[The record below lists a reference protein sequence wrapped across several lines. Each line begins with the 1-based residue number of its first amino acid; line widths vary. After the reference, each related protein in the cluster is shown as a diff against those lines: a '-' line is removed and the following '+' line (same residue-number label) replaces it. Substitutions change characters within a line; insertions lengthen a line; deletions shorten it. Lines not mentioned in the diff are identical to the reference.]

1 MLWRLL
7 LAIVLLVVVVGGIV
21 GFNLF
26 RDRMIAGFFAGME
39 PPPVTVSVTEAE
51 PITWTPGIE
60 AIGTASALRGVD
72 LGVEAGG
79 IVQEIL
85 FRAND
90 RVEAGQR
97 LVQIDDRMERA
108 DVAAAQSQL
117 DLSREQLSRQES
129 LRERGVTSV
138 SELDV
143 ARADATAA
151 EATLVRLTAVMEQK
165 ALTAPFAGIIGIP
178 QVDVGQYVQPG
189 TVYATL
195 QDVDTLRVDFS
206 IPEQQIRLIE
216 VDMPLTASTE
226 VDGSTAAGKV
236 VAIEPRIDPNS
247 RLVLV
252 RGEIDVEEGTI
263 TPGQFLR
270 VRVELP
276 TEDGVIALP
285 QTVLSSTLFGD
296 SVFVVREGE
305 PEVQAPAEGQGDG
318 AAQAQ
323 GNGAAAGDGEAG
335 EQPVLTV
342 EQVFVKAGR
351 RSQGM
356 VEIVEGVKPGDRVVT
371 AGQNRLTGGA
381 RVMIDNSVNPLPAVM
396 TD

>member
-26 RDRMIAGFFAGME
+26 RDRMIAGFFAGMQ

-79 IVQEIL
+79 IVQEIRSAPTTGSR
-85 FRAND
+85 RASCSC
-90 RVEAGQR
+90 RSTTAWSGPTSR
-97 LVQIDDRMERA
+97 RPRPSSTSATSSSPAPRA
-108 DVAAAQSQL
+108 CAT
-117 DLSREQLSRQES
+117 
-129 LRERGVTSV
+129 RGVTSV
-138 SELDV
+138 SELDI
-143 ARADATAA
+143 ARADATDA
-151 EATLVRLTAVMEQK
+151 EAALVRLTAVMEQK
-165 ALTAPFAGIIGIP
+165 ALTAPFDGIIGIP
-178 QVDVGQYVQPG
+178 QIEVGDYVQPG

-206 IPEQQIRLIE
+206 VPEQQIRLIE
-216 VDMPLTASTE
+216 VGMPLTASTE
-226 VDGSTAAGKV
+226 VDGSTATGRI

-252 RGEIDVEEGTI
+252 RGEIDTKEGTI
-263 TPGQFLR
+263 SPGQFLR

-285 QTVLSSTLFGD
+285 QTVLSSTLYGD
-296 SVFVVREGE
+296 SVFVVRTAAPPEAPQPESPGEG
-305 PEVQAPAEGQGDG
+305 QASAEGQPEAEG
-318 AAQAQ
+318 QA
-323 GNGAAAGDGEAG
+323 D
-335 EQPVLTV
+335 QPALTV

-351 RSQGM
+351 RSEGM
-356 VEIVEGVKPGDRVVT
+356 VEIAEGVKAGDQVVT

-381 RVMIDNSVNPLPAVM
+381 KVTIDNSVNPLPAVM
-396 TD
+396 AD

>member
-26 RDRMIAGFFAGME
+26 RDKMIAGFFAGME
-39 PPPVTVSVTEAE
+39 PAPVTVSVVEAE
-51 PITWTPGIE
+51 PSTWTPGLE

-72 LGVEAGG
+72 LGVESGG

-85 FRAND
+85 FTANAE
-90 RVEAGQR
+90 VEEGQR

-108 DVAAAQSQL
+108 DVEAAQAQL
-117 DLSREQLSRQES
+117 DLSREQLTRQES
-129 LRERGVTSV
+129 LRARGVTSV

-151 EATLVRLTAVMEQK
+151 QASLTRLTAVMEQK
-165 ALTAPFAGIIGIP
+165 SLTAPFAGIIGIP
-178 QVDVGQYVQPG
+178 QVEVGAYVQPG

-195 QDVDTLRVDFS
+195 QDQEKLRVDFS
-206 IPEQQIRLIE
+206 LPEQQIRLIQ
-216 VDMPLTASTE
+216 VGMPVAASTE
-226 VDGSTAAGKV
+226 VDGSTATGTI

-252 RGEIDVEEGTI
+252 RAEIDVAEGTI

-276 TEDGVIALP
+276 AEDGVIALP
-285 QTVLSSTLFGD
+285 QTVLSSTLYGD
-296 SVFVVREGE
+296 SVFVVRTEGE
-305 PEVQAPAEGQGDG
+305 
-318 AAQAQ
+318 
-323 GNGAAAGDGEAG
+323 GEEAK
-335 EQPVLTV
+335 QTV

-351 RSQGM
+351 RSEGL
-356 VEIVEGVKPGDRVVT
+356 VEVASGLAAGDQVVT

-381 RVMIDNSVNPLPAVM
+381 RVTIDNTVNPLPAAM
-396 TD
+396 RD

>member
-39 PPPVTVSVTEAE
+39 PEPVTVSVMEAE
-51 PITWTPGIE
+51 PITWTPGLE

-79 IVQEIL
+79 IVEAIL

-108 DVAAAQSQL
+108 DVAAAQAQL

-143 ARADATAA
+143 ARADATNA
-151 EATLVRLTAVMEQK
+151 EAALVRLTAVMEQK
-165 ALTAPFAGIIGIP
+165 ALTAPFDGIIGIP
-178 QVDVGQYVQPG
+178 QIEVGAYVQPG

-195 QDVDTLRVDFS
+195 QDIDTLRVDFS

-216 VDMPLTASTE
+216 VGMPITASTE
-226 VDGSTAAGKV
+226 VDGSAAEGKV
-236 VAIEPRIDPNS
+236 IAIEPRIDPNS

-252 RGEIDVEEGTI
+252 RSEIDVTEGTI

-270 VRVELP
+270 VRVGLP
-276 TEDGVIALP
+276 PEDGVIALP
-285 QTVLSSTLFGD
+285 QTVLSSTLYGD
-296 SVFVVREGE
+296 SVFVVREE
-305 PEVQAPAEGQGDG
+305 EAAAPPPAEAPAEG
-318 AAQAQ
+318 AAQAD
-323 GNGAAAGDGEAG
+323 GGPPAGAEAQAGD
-335 EQPVLTV
+335 QPVLRV

-351 RSQGM
+351 RSLGM
-356 VEIVEGVKPGDRVVT
+356 VEIVDGIEPGDRVVT

-381 RVMIDNSVNPLPAVM
+381 RVTIDNSVNPLPAVM
-396 TD
+396 AD

>member
-26 RDRMIAGFFAGME
+26 RDKMIGEFFAGMQ
-39 PPPVTVSVTEAE
+39 PPPVTVSVVEAE

-79 IVQEIL
+79 IVQDIL
-85 FRAND
+85 FTAND
-90 RVEAGQR
+90 KVEEGQR

-108 DVAAAQSQL
+108 DVEAAQAQL
-117 DLSREQLSRQES
+117 DLSREQLGRQES
-129 LRERGVTSV
+129 LRQRGVTSV
-138 SELDV
+138 SELDI

-151 EATLVRLTAVMEQK
+151 QASLTRLTAVMEQK
-165 ALTAPFAGIIGIP
+165 ALTAPFDGKIGIP
-178 QVDVGQYVQPG
+178 QIDVGQYVQPG

-195 QDVDTLRVDFS
+195 QDTDTLRVDFS
-206 IPEQQIRLIE
+206 IPEQQIRLIA
-216 VDMPLTASTE
+216 VGMPVTASTE
-226 VDGSTAAGKV
+226 VDGSTATGRI

-252 RGEIDVEEGTI
+252 RAEIDTDEGTI

-270 VRVELP
+270 IRVELP
-276 TEDGVIALP
+276 KEEGVIALP
-285 QTVLSSTLFGD
+285 QTVLSSTLYGD
-296 SVFVVREGE
+296 SVFVVRSEGE
-305 PEVQAPAEGQGDG
+305 GDQATQ
-318 AAQAQ
+318 
-323 GNGAAAGDGEAG
+323 
-335 EQPVLTV
+335 TV

-356 VEIVEGVKPGDRVVT
+356 VEITDGVKAGEEVVT

-381 RVMIDNSVNPLPAVM
+381 KVTIDNAVNPLPAVM
-396 TD
+396 QN

>member
-1 MLWRLL
+1 MFWRLL

-39 PPPVTVSVTEAE
+39 PPPVTVSVMEAE
-51 PITWTPGIE
+51 PMTWTPGIE

-72 LGVEAGG
+72 LGVEAEGVVET
-79 IVQEIL
+79 IH

-90 RVEAGQR
+90 RVKTGQP
-97 LVQIDDRMERA
+97 LVQIDDRQERA
-108 DVAAAQSQL
+108 NVEAAQAQL
-117 DLSREQLSRQES
+117 DLSREQLARAES

-138 SELDV
+138 SELDI
-143 ARADATAA
+143 ARADATNAGSA
-151 EATLVRLTAVMEQK
+151 VVRLTAIMEQK
-165 ALTAPFAGIIGIP
+165 ALAAPFDGIIGIP
-178 QVDVGQYVQPG
+178 RVEVGAYVEPG

-195 QDVDTLRVDFS
+195 QDIDTLRVDFS

-216 VDMPLTASTE
+216 VGMPLVASTE
-226 VDGSTAAGKV
+226 VDGSTARGEII
-236 VAIEPRIDPNS
+236 AIEPRIDPNS

-252 RGEIDVEEGTI
+252 RGEIETEEGTI
-263 TPGQFLR
+263 SPGQFLR

-276 TEDGVIALP
+276 EEDGVIALP
-285 QTVLSSTLFGD
+285 QTVLSSTLYGD

-305 PEVQAPAEGQGDG
+305 AAAQPPAEAAADG
-318 AAQAQ
+318 AAQAE
-323 GNGAAAGDGEAG
+323 GNGAGEGQAGD
-335 EQPVLTV
+335 QPVLTV

-351 RSQGM
+351 RSAGL
-356 VEIVEGVKPGDRVVT
+356 VEIAEGIKAGDRVVT

-381 RVMIDNSVNPLPAVM
+381 RVTIDNSVNPLPTAM
-396 TD
+396 MD

>member
-21 GFNLF
+21 GVNLF
-26 RDRMIAGFFAGME
+26 RDKMIGEFFAGMQ

-60 AIGTASALRGVD
+60 AVGTASALRGVD

-85 FRAND
+85 FTAND
-90 RVEAGQR
+90 RVGSGQR

-108 DVAAAQSQL
+108 DVEAAQAQL

-129 LRERGVTSV
+129 LRQRGVTSV

-151 EATLVRLTAVMEQK
+151 QASLTRLTAVMEQK
-165 ALTAPFAGIIGIP
+165 ALTATFVGIIGIP
-178 QVDVGQYVQPG
+178 QVDVGQYVEPG

-195 QDVDTLRVDFS
+195 QDIDTLRVDFS
-206 IPEQQIRLIE
+206 VPEQQIRLIE
-216 VDMPLTASTE
+216 VGMPLTASTE
-226 VDGSTAAGKV
+226 VDGSTARGRI

-252 RGEIDVEEGTI
+252 RGEIDTKEGTI

-285 QTVLSSTLFGD
+285 QTVLSSTLYGD
-296 SVFVVREGE
+296 SVFIVRTEGE
-305 PEVQAPAEGQGDG
+305 GDQAKRTA
-318 AAQAQ
+318 
-323 GNGAAAGDGEAG
+323 
-335 EQPVLTV
+335 
-342 EQVFVKAGR
+342 EQVFVHPGR
-351 RSQGM
+351 RSLGM
-356 VEIVEGVKPGDRVVT
+356 VEIAEGVAAGDQVVT

-381 RVMIDNSVNPLPAVM
+381 AVTIDNSVNPLPAVM
-396 TD
+396 QD

>member
-1 MLWRLL
+1 MFWRLL

-26 RDRMIAGFFAGME
+26 RDRMIAGFFAGMQ
-39 PPPVTVSVTEAE
+39 PPPVTVSVMEAE
-51 PITWTPGIE
+51 PMTWTPGIE
-60 AIGTASALRGVD
+60 AIGTASAIRGVD

-79 IVQEIL
+79 IVETIQ

-90 RVEAGQR
+90 RVEAGEQ

-108 DVAAAQSQL
+108 DVEAAQAQL
-117 DLSREQLSRQES
+117 DLSREQLNRQQS

-138 SELDV
+138 SELDI
-143 ARADATAA
+143 ARADATNA
-151 EATLVRLTAVMEQK
+151 EAALVRLTAVMEQK
-165 ALTAPFAGIIGIP
+165 ALTAPFDGIIGIP
-178 QVDVGQYVQPG
+178 RIEVGAYVEPG

-216 VDMPLTASTE
+216 VGMPLTASTE
-226 VDGSTAAGKV
+226 VDGSTARGEI

-252 RGEIDVEEGTI
+252 RGEIDTEEGTI
-263 TPGQFLR
+263 SPGQFLR

-276 TEDGVIALP
+276 EEDGVIALP
-285 QTVLSSTLFGD
+285 QTVLSSTLYGD
-296 SVFVVREGE
+296 SVFVVREGQAQAQ
-305 PEVQAPAEGQGDG
+305 PAAGSEVDG

-323 GNGAAAGDGEAG
+323 GSGSAAGEDQADD
-335 EQPVLTV
+335 QPVLTV
-342 EQVFVKAGR
+342 EQVFVRAGR
-351 RSQGM
+351 RSGGL
-356 VEIVEGVKPGDRVVT
+356 VEIAEGVKAGDQVVT

-381 RVMIDNSVNPLPAVM
+381 RVTIDNSVNPLPTAM
-396 TD
+396 MD